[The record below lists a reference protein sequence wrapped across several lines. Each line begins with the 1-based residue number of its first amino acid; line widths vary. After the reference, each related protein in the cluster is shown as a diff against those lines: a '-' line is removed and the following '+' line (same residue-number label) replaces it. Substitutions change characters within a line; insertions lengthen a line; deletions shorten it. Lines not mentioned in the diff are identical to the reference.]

1 MHIEQFTITK
11 ELVKAILEIQREE
24 DLTME
29 QIEPLWQDMIDA
41 WNDRLEI
48 PDFQF
53 MINNFNPED
62 YQ

>member
-1 MHIEQFTITK
+1 MEQFTITK
-11 ELVKAILEIQREE
+11 ELVMSILENQIEGYVTR
-24 DLTME
+24 E

>member
-1 MHIEQFTITK
+1 MEQFTITK
-11 ELVKAILEIQREE
+11 ELVMSILENQIEGYVTR
-24 DLTME
+24 E

-48 PDFQF
+48 PDFQL